1 MLSEAEDIKAD
12 YMGREEYAAA
22 GISGYNTGGISNC
35 YNAGSVRMEEGED
48 KGYVYGISQNMSA
61 WFDNAGGCVNCY
73 YLAGKT
79 EQRYRYSGVY
89 QLSEREME
97 DIGSYLYG
105 ARALADTEGYRTLY
119 AGMDVAGTGET
130 DYIRLS
136 VGPEEDMVYKV
147 KAGDS
152 LWKIAEDLY
161 GDGSYYDRLILPKE
175 SGDKAV
181 IHPEDEVVVPHL
193 EYYLLRA
200 LDERSFGGVEARGK
214 DGSIDA
220 AASFAKK
227 ESAGWLYVYYLAET
241 AGDKGMSVITPS
253 QEESDTWLMAD
264 AEPAVFPSCIFFQV
278 TSNEEGDFFAGDWK
292 KAQESIR
299 ASAGHYLGS
308 DCWGLHFYRYMLDN
322 GEKLYGYS
330 FRCYAYQPGIAQKQ
344 VLDCA
349 VFYRMREGLL
359 AEFIGVEEHRQE
371 SDLPAAVRYL
381 AAIVDQEIQVAEE
394 PVYDLGMYLGR
405 EYWAFPSLHNPFAI
419 VKNG

>member
-1 MLSEAEDIKAD
+1 
-12 YMGREEYAAA
+12 
-22 GISGYNTGGISNC
+22 
-35 YNAGSVRMEEGED
+35 
-48 KGYVYGISQNMSA
+48 
-61 WFDNAGGCVNCY
+61 
-73 YLAGKT
+73 
-79 EQRYRYSGVY
+79 
-89 QLSEREME
+89 
-97 DIGSYLYG
+97 
-105 ARALADTEGYRTLY
+105 
-119 AGMDVAGTGET
+119 
-130 DYIRLS
+130 
-136 VGPEEDMVYKV
+136 
-147 KAGDS
+147 
-152 LWKIAEDLY
+152 
-161 GDGSYYDRLILPKE
+161 
-175 SGDKAV
+175 
-181 IHPEDEVVVPHL
+181 
-193 EYYLLRA
+193 
-200 LDERSFGGVEARGK
+200 
-214 DGSIDA
+214 
-220 AASFAKK
+220 
-227 ESAGWLYVYYLAET
+227 
-241 AGDKGMSVITPS
+241 MSVITPS

-394 PVYDLGMYLGR
+394 PVYDPGMYLGR